1 MNILVTGGAGFIG
14 SHLVER
20 LLNSGHSIVC
30 LDNFD
35 TYYDPALKR
44 RNLSRALTHREFIL
58 MEGDI
63 RDRDSLQ
70 SCFAKRTIDAVIHL
84 AARAGVR
91 PSIAN
96 PGLYYE
102 VNVMGT
108 LNLLEAMREHEVRKL
123 VFGSSSSVYGD
134 SPEIP
139 FSESANVDHPISPY
153 AASKKA
159 GELLC
164 HTYHHLYGFD
174 IHALRF
180 FTAYGPRQRPDMG
193 IQIFIRNIIEG
204 KPITLYGEGDSRRDY
219 TFVGDIVQGIELSVG
234 RVEGYQVM
242 NLGESRTTTLL
253 DLVRIIETQ
262 LGKKAAINWQPSQ
275 PGDVQATYADI
286 RKAAAIL
293 GYAPSVTVHEGIRLA
308 CEWNIAG
315 ELA

>member
-70 SCFAKRTIDAVIHL
+70 GCFAKRTIDAVIHL

-102 VNVMGT
+102 VNVIGT
-108 LNLLEAMREHEVRKL
+108 LNLLEAMREHDVRKL

-134 SPEIP
+134 SPDVP

-174 IHALRF
+174 IHTLRF

-262 LGKKAAINWQPSQ
+262 LGKKAVINWQPSQ

-286 RKAAAIL
+286 RKAGAIL
-293 GYAPSVTVHEGIRLA
+293 GYAPTVTVHEGIRLA

-315 ELA
+315 ELT